1 MLYRCLWPGRV
12 RVPQARA
19 VSHHHFGS
27 FSRNKSDDL
36 RMSHSESR
44 ARHDLA
50 VVGLLTAGFA
60 LLSVS
65 LDLSESLFRWTH
77 AGESLQLDEIPQ
89 IVLVLAALLAW
100 FAGRRMRELK
110 AELARRRQVEARLAA
125 ALAENRR
132 LGRQAI
138 EVQESERR
146 ALARE
151 MHDELGQYLVAIRLD
166 ATAIREGVGSD
177 RVSDAAT
184 SIVHHV
190 DHVHAVVRDIIGRLR
205 PAGLDELGLPAAL
218 ENCIEDW
225 RRRLPGVEIEL
236 LTQGDLEELGEDMSL
251 ALYRLTQECLTNA
264 SRHAAATRVQVALT
278 GDRDANGCR
287 TISFCAEDDGC
298 GTTMPPRGNGFGLAG
313 MRERVQSIG
322 GEFLLD
328 SSPGAGFRVRATI
341 RRLPDRLASE
351 AETDVA

>member
-1 MLYRCLWPGRV
+1 
-12 RVPQARA
+12 
-19 VSHHHFGS
+19 
-27 FSRNKSDDL
+27 
-36 RMSHSESR
+36 MSHSENR

-60 LLSVS
+60 LLSVI

-89 IVLVLAALLAW
+89 IVLVFAALLAW
-100 FAGRRMRELK
+100 FAWRRMRELK
-110 AELARRRQVEARLAA
+110 AELTRRRQVEARLAA

-166 ATAIREGVGSD
+166 ATAIREDVGSD
-177 RVSDAAT
+177 RERVSNAAT

-190 DHVHAVVRDIIGRLR
+190 DHVQAVVRDIIGRLR

-225 RRRLPGVEIEL
+225 RRRLPGAEIEL
-236 LTQGDLEELGEDMSL
+236 LTQGDLEELGEDISL
-251 ALYRLTQECLTNA
+251 ALYRLAQECLTNA

-298 GTTMPPRGNGFGLAG
+298 GTTMPPNGNGFGLAG

-341 RRLPDRLASE
+341 RRPPDRLASE